1 MIPSVVSILSSWGVL
16 SGHHL
21 LLLAS
26 VASLGAGVFWQVAV
40 NKPPRVLPRSCR
52 REQAAPRKGRRYRC
66 DPINL
71 KNALKVSD

>member
-1 MIPSVVSILSSWGVL
+1 MIPSVVSILSSWGAL

-26 VASLGAGVFWQVAV
+26 VASLGAAVFWQIAV
-40 NKPPRVLPRSCR
+40 NKPPRILPRSCCR
-52 REQAAPRKGRRYRC
+52 APGKGRRYRG

-71 KNALKVSD
+71 KSALKVSD